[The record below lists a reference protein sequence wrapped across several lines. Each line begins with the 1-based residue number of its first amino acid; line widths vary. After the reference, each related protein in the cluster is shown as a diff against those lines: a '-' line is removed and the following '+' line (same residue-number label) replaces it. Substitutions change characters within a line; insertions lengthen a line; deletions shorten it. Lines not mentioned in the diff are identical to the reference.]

1 YPHGVELRPVL
12 GDGAPPTPADLRRM
26 ARLSRLLGWAAA
38 GLAALAAASLARRTD
53 QNRALP

>member
-1 YPHGVELRPVL
+1 
-12 GDGAPPTPADLRRM
+12 M

-38 GLAALAAASLARRTD
+38 GLAALAAASLARRTA